1 MSDDAPAP
9 DPNDFNATIIAE
21 FRANGGKV
29 GPPFEGAP
37 MVLLTS
43 TGAKS
48 GKERVNPLVYSTD
61 GDRLVIIASKGGA
74 PTNPDWY
81 YNVKANPSVTL
92 EVGEETF
99 PATATVVDGDERD
112 RLFAAQAELMPG
124 FKDYEK
130 ATSRVIPVVVLER
143 TTS

>member
-1 MSDDAPAP
+1 MADDAPAP
-9 DPNDFNATIIAE
+9 DPNDFNAKIIAE

-43 TGAKS
+43 TGARS
-48 GKERVNPLVYSTD
+48 GQPRVNPLVYTTD
-61 GDRLVIIASKGGA
+61 GDRYVVIASKAGA

-81 YNVKANPSVTL
+81 HNVKANPEVTL
-92 EVGEETF
+92 EIGEETF
-99 PATATVVDGDERD
+99 PARATIAEPAERD

-130 ATSRVIPVVVLER
+130 ATDRVIPVVVLER
-143 TTS
+143 IG

>member
-1 MSDDAPAP
+1 MADDAPAP
-9 DPNDFNATIIAE
+9 DPNDFNAKIIAE

-48 GKERVNPLVYSTD
+48 GQPRVNPLVYTTD
-61 GDRLVIIASKGGA
+61 GDRYVVVASKAGA

-81 YNVKANPSVTL
+81 HNVKANPEVTL
-92 EVGEETF
+92 EIGEETF
-99 PATATVVDGDERD
+99 PARATIAEPAERD

-130 ATSRVIPVVVLER
+130 ATDRVIPVVVLER
-143 TTS
+143 IG